1 MDRICPKT
9 ARSLRMGRIRKQRLG
24 LALRGASGQYDPFQS
39 DPALSD
45 AISKELNSIKSLT
58 NVMIKTELAE
68 YNVSSGSLKDRRELE
83 YALAVARVKK
93 ELKAKEEKAIRSKK
107 AMRITE
113 EVAVISDFTDSEI
126 IDELHCEGSPSPS
139 KVGKIDQSS
148 HSVEGITYQDG

>member
-1 MDRICPKT
+1 MILVFISIYNVISLRCGSYMPKNF
-9 ARSLRMGRIRKQRLG
+9 ARSLRMGRIRKQKRLG

-107 AMRITE
+107 AM
-113 EVAVISDFTDSEI
+113 
-126 IDELHCEGSPSPS
+126 
-139 KVGKIDQSS
+139 
-148 HSVEGITYQDG
+148 